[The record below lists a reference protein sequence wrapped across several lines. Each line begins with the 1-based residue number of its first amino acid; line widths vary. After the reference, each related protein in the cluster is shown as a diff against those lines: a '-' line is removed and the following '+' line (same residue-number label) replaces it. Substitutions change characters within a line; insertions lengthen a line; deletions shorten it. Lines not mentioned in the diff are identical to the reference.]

1 MLRRALIG
9 LSCLVFIG
17 CGAAAATL
25 RRAEQSY
32 DQARY
37 ETTLS
42 WLVDLEP
49 DAPSLDHD
57 QRVRFFYVRGMAEYR
72 LGHRSE
78 ALYYLAV
85 AREVAGD
92 DGTGLRREQQEL
104 LARTLTELTPTGEM
118 THLPP
123 PAAAD

>member
-1 MLRRALIG
+1 MLRRASIG
-9 LSCLVFIG
+9 LACLLLVA
-17 CGAAAATL
+17 CGAAAGTL
-25 RRAEQSY
+25 RRAEESY
-32 DQARY
+32 EQARY

-57 QRVRFFYVRGMAEYR
+57 QRARFFYLRGMTEYR

-104 LARTLTELTPTGEM
+104 LARTLTELTPTGELA
-118 THLPP
+118 HLPP
-123 PAAAD
+123 AVAD